1 MADGI
6 SIDIKGLAELKATF
20 DSLAKKDAD
29 RCVAKALMAGAEIE
43 QAAIVER
50 AVFTT
55 TGGLLP
61 EGALANDIEITRH
74 RSKDGN
80 SYITVGPGAYT
91 SFVARLVEYGHRLV
105 CGGKSRLLAN
115 GKTRGPGSQVGTVAA
130 HSFIRTGFE
139 ASQQAVADAIATT
152 LTTEIEKAAAKG
164 GRS

>member
-20 DSLAKKDAD
+20 ESLTKKDAD

-43 QAAIVER
+43 QAAIVGHANFR
-50 AVFTT
+50 T

-80 SYITVGPGAYT
+80 SYITVGPGKYT
-91 SFVARLVEYGHRLV
+91 SSVARWVEYGHRLV
-105 CGGKSRLLAN
+105 RGGYSRLLAN
-115 GKTRGPGSQVGTVAA
+115 GKTKGPGSQVATVPE
-130 HSFIRTGFE
+130 HPFIRPAYE
-139 ASQQAVADAIATT
+139 ESRQAVADAIATT
-152 LTTEIEKAAAKG
+152 LNTEIVKAAAKG
-164 GRS
+164 GKS